1 MAHAKPPSSLFLSGQ
16 SHAGRYLGVRRA
28 RSLLAVVA
36 VLAVFVGGVGLDS
49 GSAVAKVKRDG
60 DPPFEIQDFARSGFL
75 LDSAMPAECEGQG
88 WGAEGALWASRYVGS
103 AYVCFGALW
112 DPQSPGDLSLLLG
125 SPGFSGKFW
134 NIYSEDKYF
143 VLMFDIDNDPKDN
156 TDAVRHICISFSPS
170 WQGWEDCVLVRYD
183 GQKYNQQLRVHEHRF
198 SFAEAEFQAG
208 GTVSNFSYLVLDDL
222 ADYVF
227 GLAGRM
233 PIVFDYYNGYR
244 MTNDHS
250 YFLPENAGLTEVKRW
265 CSNSTYT
272 YRGGAYLAPFAYE
285 MCLTPAVDTGYGTPG
300 KSGSLKVG
308 LSPALKKILEN
319 NPSPIDHEITMKY
332 AFIRQNGSLIP
343 RSSIIR
349 CGSIVHA
356 GDGHVF
362 ECDTRT
368 SIYADDS
375 TLPKDEIIGIEM
387 WNFTTAPPQPPGV
400 GVVALEVTQGL
411 QDWGNN
417 LTLVKNRR
425 TVVRAFL
432 ETSPGSRREITAELH
447 GVKIAGEP
455 FEEPTRV
462 PVNSDETT
470 LVRADVTSR
479 RGDINASLNFVLP
492 DEWINLGAGE
502 ELMLE
507 LFPEDGQTG
516 CLDGTSIDLAE
527 NRCVEFVSFTEV
539 YPLEIVLVPIRIKT
553 ADGSHSDINPD
564 VLHEHMYRIA
574 SALPLGEINYSVKD
588 KYKDEEPLDFGT
600 NLIDIAEKL
609 HKNFGRENKDKVYL
623 GIVFSSLTED
633 NAEEAGWGF
642 YGYKGRRTGSWHVGE
657 IDGQS
662 FDPASNFGHHRNT
675 GAHELGHI
683 LGLHHPGHIVDHN
696 MKLIGMCGESDD
708 FEDPDNPNHLRL
720 HEYIETITFYNP
732 NVPEGQNVN
741 RPALGPLGND
751 YSEVWGVDTRYIEL
765 DPTASPYG
773 SNDAR
778 LVSETLSVIDPNL
791 VFSLMSYCSATIEV
805 VTSDGDILH
814 KECLSSRKLGP
825 RYVSECEVHRG
836 GQGRWLDVS
845 RHEYL
850 VDCLSR
856 NACLSEKP
864 SADVIANPDGEGLF
878 IVGSDLI
885 SGSVLFSDG
894 VASGAIFDDLFSRPR
909 QVATAVDGEYEL
921 ELRDV
926 SGSVV
931 RSVPFSVYRSFDS
944 DEGGEAGFDVVVP
957 SEPDYASFAVLKS
970 GEEVAVGRRS
980 DNAPAVS
987 ISGIS
992 EGQVFGSED
1001 SIDLSWQG
1009 SDADGDELS
1018 YRLYYSTDGGDSY
1031 SPMSGSITS
1040 TARSYSTEQLEGS
1053 EQARFGIS
1061 VSDGTR
1067 SSFAQSPVFSVAGHV
1082 PEVWIKTPPPG
1093 AVFAGHRGFLLDAA
1107 GYDIDDG
1114 SLASSAFEWH
1124 SSIDG
1129 DLGTGEFLVLSAR
1142 DLTPGEHTITVIA
1155 TDSDGMAADDSVD
1168 ITISVTNSLPAA
1180 NDDTAPAP
1188 HGRVVIDVLAN
1199 DIDIEGD
1206 IDFSTLTI
1214 ADQPRSGT
1222 AEVSYTP
1229 LGLPVIEYSP
1239 RTGAPDSFTYFI
1251 CDGLDRCDSAQV
1263 TVGFPDCTITGTDGD
1278 DILTGTPGNDV
1289 ICALGG
1295 NDTIDGRDGN
1305 DFILAGTGDDTVY
1318 GRAGNDTIYG
1328 GQGNDFILGHRG
1340 KDIIHAGAGDDIVYA
1355 GGGDDTIYGEQ
1366 GADELYGEADND
1378 TLYGSYGADKI
1389 HGGRGDDIIWGGD
1402 GSDTIRGN
1410 AGTDTIYP
1418 GASADTILGTAPEDS
1433 VIDP

>member
-1 MAHAKPPSSLFLSGQ
+1 M
-16 SHAGRYLGVRRA
+16 
-28 RSLLAVVA
+28 LAVVA
-36 VLAVFVGGVGLDS
+36 ALAVFMGGVAFDS
-49 GSAVAKVKRDG
+49 SSAVAKVKRDG

-103 AYVCFGALW
+103 AYACFGALW

-134 NIYSEDKYF
+134 NIYSEGKYF
-143 VLMFDIDNDPKDN
+143 VLMFDIDNDPNDN

-170 WQGWEDCVLVRYD
+170 WQGWEDCVFVRYD
-183 GQKYNQQLRVHEHRF
+183 GQKYNRQLRVHEHRF

-233 PIVFDYYNGYR
+233 PIVFDYYNGYQ
-244 MTNDHS
+244 MTSDRS
-250 YFLPENAGLTEVKRW
+250 YSIPGSSGPEIKRW
-265 CSNSTYT
+265 CGRNYT
-272 YRGGAYLAPFAYE
+272 YHGGYSVAPFAYE

-300 KSGSLKVG
+300 RRGSLTVG
-308 LSPALKKILEN
+308 LSPALKKVLEN
-319 NPSPIDHEITMKY
+319 NPSPIDHEITMNY
-332 AFIRQNGSLIP
+332 AFIYQNGLHIF
-343 RSSIIR
+343 RNSIIR
-349 CGSIVHA
+349 CGSIVPA

-375 TLPKDEIIGIEM
+375 TLPKDEIIGISM
-387 WNFTTAPPQPPGV
+387 GHFTTGPPRPPDV
-400 GVVALEVTQGL
+400 SVVALEVTQGL
-411 QDWGNN
+411 QDWSNN
-417 LTLVKNRR
+417 LSLVKNRR

-432 ETSPGSRREITAELH
+432 QTSRGQQREITAELH
-447 GVKIAGEP
+447 GSKTPGEP
-455 FEEPTRV
+455 FEDPLF
-462 PVNSDETT
+462 PVNPDETT
-470 LVRADVTSR
+470 IARADVSSR

-492 DEWINLGAGE
+492 DEWTNLEAGE
-502 ELMLE
+502 KLQLE
-507 LFPEDGQTG
+507 LFHEYGQLACEDRPS
-516 CLDGTSIDLAE
+516 LDLAE
-527 NRCVEFVSFTEV
+527 NRCVEFVTFTEV
-539 YPLEIVLVPIRIKT
+539 TPLKIELVPIRIKA
-553 ADGSHSDINPD
+553 ADGSHSDINFA

-574 SALPLGEINYSVKD
+574 SALPLGEVNYSVED
-588 KYKDEEPLDFGT
+588 RYKKEEPLDFGT
-600 NLIDIAEKL
+600 NLTDIAEKL
-609 HKNFGRENKDKVYL
+609 HRDFGRKNKDKVYL
-623 GIVFSSLTED
+623 GVVFSSVIED
-633 NAEEAGWGF
+633 DEDVGWGF

-657 IDGQS
+657 TDGQS
-662 FDPASNFGHHRNT
+662 LDPASNFGHYRNT

-708 FEDPDNPNHLRL
+708 FEDPDNPNHFRL

-751 YSEVWGVDTRYIEL
+751 YSEVWGVDTRYIGL
-765 DPTASPYG
+765 GHTDSPYA
-773 SNDAR
+773 SKDAR
-778 LVSETLSVIDPNL
+778 LISETLSVIDPNS
-791 VFSLMSYCSATIEV
+791 VFSLMSRCSAAIEV
-805 VTSDGDILH
+805 VSSYGEIQL
-814 KECLSSRKLGP
+814 KECLSQIKYSP
-825 RYVSECEVHRG
+825 SYVSECEIHRG

-864 SADVIANPDGEGLF
+864 LADVIGDPDDKVSF
-878 IVGSDLI
+878 VVGSDLI
-885 SGSVLFSDG
+885 VGSVLFSDG
-894 VASGAIFDDLFSRPR
+894 AASGAVFDDLFSRPR

-921 ELRDV
+921 ELRDA

-931 RSVPFSVYRSFDS
+931 RSVSFSVYRSFDS

-957 SEPDYASFAVLKS
+957 SEPDYASFAVLES
-970 GEEVAVGRRS
+970 GEELAVVRRS
-980 DNAPAVS
+980 DNTPAVS

-1082 PEVWIKTPPPG
+1082 PEVWIKNPPSG
-1093 AVFAGHRGFLLDAA
+1093 AVFAGRRGFLLDAD

-1114 SLASSAFEWH
+1114 SLPSSAFEWH

-1214 ADQPRSGT
+1214 ADQPHSGT

-1278 DILTGTPGNDV
+1278 DILTGTPGDDV

-1389 HGGRGDDIIWGGD
+1389 HGGRGDDTIWGGD
-1402 GSDTIRGN
+1402 GHDTIRGN
-1410 AGTDTIYP
+1410 AGKDTIYP
-1418 GASADTILGTAPEDS
+1418 GTGLDTILGTAPEDT
-1433 VIDP
+1433 VINP

>member
-1 MAHAKPPSSLFLSGQ
+1 M
-16 SHAGRYLGVRRA
+16 
-28 RSLLAVVA
+28 LAVVA

-49 GSAVAKVKRDG
+49 SSAVAKVKRDG

-88 WGAEGALWASRYVGS
+88 WGAEGAFWASRYVGS
-103 AYVCFGALW
+103 AYACFGLLW

-125 SPGFSGKFW
+125 SPGYSGKFW
-134 NIYSEDKYF
+134 NIYSEGKYF
-143 VLMFDIDNDPKDN
+143 VLLFDIDNDPNDN
-156 TDAVRHICISFSPS
+156 TDAVRHICISFSPN
-170 WQGWEDCVLVRYD
+170 WQGWEDCVFVRYD
-183 GQKYNQQLRVHEHRF
+183 GQKYNQQLRVHENRF

-250 YFLPENAGLTEVKRW
+250 YSESENTGSTEVKRW

-285 MCLTPAVDTGYGTPG
+285 MCLTPAVDTGYGTQG
-300 KSGSLKVG
+300 KSGMLKVG
-308 LSPALKKILEN
+308 ISPALKKILEN
-319 NPSPIDHEITMKY
+319 NPSPIDHVITMKY
-332 AFIRQNGSLIP
+332 AFIRRNGSLIP

-349 CGSIVHA
+349 CDSIVPA

-400 GVVALEVTQGL
+400 SVVALEVTQGL

-432 ETSPGSRREITAELH
+432 ETYPGSRREITAELH

-507 LFPEDGQTG
+507 LFPESGRTG
-516 CLDGTSIDLAE
+516 CSVGTSTDLIE

-553 ADGSHSDINPD
+553 ADGSHRDMNPD
-564 VLHEHMYRIA
+564 VLHEHVYRLV
-574 SALPLGEINYSVKD
+574 SALPLGKINYSIDDTFND
-588 KYKDEEPLDFGT
+588 KKPLDFETDSNEIT
-600 NLIDIAEKL
+600 NRLQWDFADKD
-609 HKNFGRENKDKVYL
+609 KDKNKDEVYL
-623 GIVFSSLTED
+623 GIIFGSSKD
-633 NAEEAGWGF
+633 NNDKSAGTAF
-642 YGYKGRRTGSWHVGE
+642 YGYNDLRTGSWYVGE

-662 FDPASNFGHHRNT
+662 LDPVSNFGHNRNV
-675 GAHELGHI
+675 GPHELGHL
-683 LGLHHPGHIVDHN
+683 LGLHHPGWIVDHN
-696 MKLIGMCGESDD
+696 MKLNGMCGESDG

-720 HEYIETITFYNP
+720 HDPIVYIKEVNSE
-732 NVPEGQNVN
+732 NKEGDPGAP
-741 RPALGPLGND
+741 RPALGPLGD
-751 YSEVWGVDTRYIEL
+751 SYSEVWGVDTRYIGL
-765 DPTASPYG
+765 GHADSPYA
-773 SNDAR
+773 SKVAR
-778 LVSETLSVIDPNL
+778 LISETLSVIDPNF

-814 KECLSSRKLGP
+814 KECLSHRKLGP
-825 RYVSECEVHRG
+825 RYVPECEVHRG
-836 GQGRWLDVS
+836 GQGKWLDVS

-856 NACLSEKP
+856 NACLLEKP
-864 SADVIANPDGEGLF
+864 SADVIANPDGELSF
-878 IVGSDLI
+878 VAGSDLI
-885 SGSVLFSDG
+885 AGSVLFSDG
-894 VASGAIFDDLFSRPR
+894 VAFGAVFDNLFSRSR

-921 ELRDV
+921 ELRDA
-926 SGSVV
+926 SGRVV

-944 DEGGEAGFDVVVP
+944 DEGEEAGFYVVVP
-957 SEPDYASFAVLKS
+957 SEPDYASFAVLES
-970 GEEVAVGRRS
+970 GEELAVVSRS

-1009 SDADGDELS
+1009 TDTDGDELS

-1031 SPMSGSITS
+1031 RPVLSSTTS
-1040 TARSYSTEQLEGS
+1040 TARSYSTEHLEGS

-1067 SSFAQSPVFSVAGHV
+1067 SSFAQSPVFSVAGHI
-1082 PEVWIKTPPPG
+1082 PEVWIKNPPPG
-1093 AVFAGHRGFLLDAA
+1093 TVFAGRRGFLLDAS

-1114 SLASSAFEWH
+1114 SLPSSAFEWH

-1129 DLGTGEFLVLSAR
+1129 DLGTGEFLVLSTT

-1155 TDSDGMAADDSVD
+1155 TDSDLMSADDSVD
-1168 ITISVTNSLPAA
+1168 ITISVTNSLPVA

-1188 HGRVVIDVLAN
+1188 QGRVVIDVLAN

-1206 IDFSTLTI
+1206 INFSTLTI

-1222 AEVSYTP
+1222 AEISYTR

-1278 DILTGTPGNDV
+1278 DTLTGTPGNDV

-1305 DFILAGTGDDTVY
+1305 DFILAGTGDDTIY

-1389 HGGRGDDIIWGGD
+1389 HGGRGDDTIWGGD
-1402 GSDTIRGN
+1402 GHDTIRGN
-1410 AGTDTIYP
+1410 AGKDTIYP
-1418 GASADTILGTAPEDS
+1418 GTGPDTILGTAPEDT
-1433 VIDP
+1433 VTDP